1 MLLANLLHLPE
12 LQELHFEPAVIHLFV
27 VFFSHRLSDYPSIV
41 PSLHALQAL
50 IKYHAESFNSKYSD
64 VLDIFQTVFREID
77 VGSLAQTIR
86 QKVFDLF
93 LAILSSECVKSQGN
107 DIADKKSHNIDL
119 FGSEAVCLEIF
130 TGLVVSMEGEKDP
143 RCLVAALKS
152 LELGI
157 KHFSFLFDNSTESTG
172 TPVFTGGPSPSDGI
186 MEKLFDSV
194 ACYFPITFSPPE
206 DDPFGVTTE
215 SLIQSLENVL
225 CAHSALH
232 KHVLPFLVDHLTDE
246 TTLGRVQATSLL
258 ARLGTFEEYSPKIFR
273 YIVQEDSE
281 NNDGKENKNSILV
294 SIAERYE
301 NQFKKVLKSFRNEN
315 SLILILKKWGT
326 RYYSYTDFIVKRKA
340 FFLFSL
346 SFEHTFSFAIFV
358 FDSVSYHLYFLLQSL
373 ID

>member
-12 LQELHFEPAVIHLFV
+12 LQTLHFQPAVIHLFV

-50 IKYHAESFNSKYSD
+50 IRYHAVSFNSKYSD
-64 VLDIFQTVFREID
+64 ILDIFQTIFREID

-93 LAILSSECVKSQGN
+93 LAILSSECVKSQSK
-107 DIADKKSHNIDL
+107 DIADKKSHNIDI

-143 RCLVAALKS
+143 RCLVAALKL

-157 KHFSFLFDNSTESTG
+157 KHFSFLFDHSAG
-172 TPVFTGGPSPSDGI
+172 CTGGSSPSDVI
-186 MEKLFDSV
+186 IEKLFDSV

-215 SLIQSLENVL
+215 SLIQSLDNVL

-273 YIVQEDSE
+273 YIAQEDLE
-281 NNDGKENKNSILV
+281 NNDGNLNTNPILV
-294 SIAERYE
+294 AIAERYG
-301 NQFKKVLKSFRNEN
+301 NK
-315 SLILILKKWGT
+315 
-326 RYYSYTDFIVKRKA
+326 
-340 FFLFSL
+340 
-346 SFEHTFSFAIFV
+346 
-358 FDSVSYHLYFLLQSL
+358 
-373 ID
+373 

>member
-1 MLLANLLHLPE
+1 MLLANLLHLSE
-12 LQELHFEPAVIHLFV
+12 LQQLHFEPAVVHLFV

-41 PSLHALQAL
+41 PSLHALLAL
-50 IKYHAESFNSKYSD
+50 IKYHAESFNPKYSD
-64 VLDIFQTVFREID
+64 ILDIFQTIFKEID

-93 LAILSSECVKSQGN
+93 LAILSSECVQSQSK
-107 DIADKKSHNIDL
+107 DIADKKSHNIEL

-143 RCLVAALKS
+143 RCLVAALKL

-157 KHFSFLFDNSTESTG
+157 KHFSFLFDHSTG
-172 TPVFTGGPSPSDGI
+172 STGNEGLIGGSLPSDGI
-186 MEKLFDSV
+186 IEKLFDSV

-215 SLIQSLENVL
+215 SLIQSLENVF

-246 TTLGRVQATSLL
+246 TTLGRVQATNLL

-273 YIVQEDSE
+273 YIVLDEEDSE
-281 NNDGKENKNSILV
+281 NNSSKLNSNSILV
-294 SIAERYE
+294 SIAER
-301 NQFKKVLKSFRNEN
+301 
-315 SLILILKKWGT
+315 
-326 RYYSYTDFIVKRKA
+326 
-340 FFLFSL
+340 
-346 SFEHTFSFAIFV
+346 
-358 FDSVSYHLYFLLQSL
+358 
-373 ID
+373 

>member
-1 MLLANLLHLPE
+1 MLVANLLHLPE
-12 LQELHFEPAVIHLFV
+12 LQQLIFEPAVVHLFV

-41 PSLHALQAL
+41 PSLHALLAL
-50 IKYHAESFNSKYSD
+50 IKYHSESFNPKYSD
-64 VLDIFQTVFREID
+64 ILDIFQTIFKEID

-93 LAILSSECVKSQGN
+93 LAILSSKCVQFQGK
-107 DIADKKSHNIDL
+107 DMTQQKSHNIDI

-143 RCLVAALKS
+143 RCLVAALK
-152 LELGI
+152 LLALGV
-157 KHFSFLFDNSTESTG
+157 KQFSFLFDNSTGSTG
-172 TPVFTGGPSPSDGI
+172 SAGLTGGSLPSDGI
-186 MEKLFDSV
+186 IEKLFDSV

-215 SLIQSLENVL
+215 SVIQSLENVL

-273 YIVQEDSE
+273 YIVPEGLES
-281 NNDGKENKNSILV
+281 NDGVGGKENLNSILV
-294 SIAERYE
+294 AITER
-301 NQFKKVLKSFRNEN
+301 
-315 SLILILKKWGT
+315 
-326 RYYSYTDFIVKRKA
+326 
-340 FFLFSL
+340 
-346 SFEHTFSFAIFV
+346 
-358 FDSVSYHLYFLLQSL
+358 
-373 ID
+373 